1 MSSSPQASGEA
12 KVCDVDRILGISPEQ
27 RRIFDTVHEF
37 WRACWAPVAD
47 NQRET
52 LRTMIKACILKVY
65 GCSWVTEFE
74 RTVATETALCVL
86 AEFDK
91 DKSAAADAYF
101 EGLDAITPRT
111 PQGGNNG

>member
-1 MSSSPQASGEA
+1 MNEA
-12 KVCDVDRILGISPEQ
+12 DRILGISPEQ
-27 RRIFDTVHEF
+27 RRIFDTVDAF

-65 GCSWVTEFE
+65 GCTWVTEFE

-91 DKSAAADAYF
+91 DQSVTLEAYF
-101 EGLDAITPRT
+101 AEIDRASQSMDPASTKGTK
-111 PQGGNNG
+111 